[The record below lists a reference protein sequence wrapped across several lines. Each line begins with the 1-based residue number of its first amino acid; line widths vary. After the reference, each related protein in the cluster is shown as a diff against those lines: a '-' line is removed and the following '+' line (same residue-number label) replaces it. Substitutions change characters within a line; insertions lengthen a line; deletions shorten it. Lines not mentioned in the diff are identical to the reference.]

1 VTMFDQQVAA
11 AKKWFASPRFAG
23 IVRLYHLLLKARG
36 RARSLHQFS
45 RLLPAHPARHR
56 NRLRRHLQKAV
67 TEPARGE
74 MSPAMHEAIAKTNG
88 GKKMQRVLPA
98 PTGIGAFS
106 SEWY

>member
-1 VTMFDQQVAA
+1 MFISAESQETTVTMFDQQVAA

-36 RARSLHQFS
+36 RARNLHQFS
-45 RLLPAHPARHR
+45 RLL
-56 NRLRRHLQKAV
+56 
-67 TEPARGE
+67 PARGE